1 MKFPRNA
8 RMLQGRFDVAPYAML
23 FFLLVMFLT
32 IMSLLPTPG
41 LPLQL
46 PRLIGESDADDLPGT
61 DRPTVSVAVDASGRF
76 YFENQ
81 QVEEADLKRLLR
93 AAVQKSREPLMLV
106 VQADKSVS
114 WGNVVRLTMLAR
126 GAGIQYA
133 HAAVLPRVWDRPQT
147 SP

>member
-61 DRPTVSVAVDASGRF
+61 DHPTISVAVDANGRF

-81 QVEEADLKRLLR
+81 LVDEAALEARLR
-93 AAVQKSREPLMLV
+93 AAVQKSHEPLTLV
-106 VQADKSVS
+106 MQMDKSVS
-114 WGNVVRLTMLAR
+114 CDKLVRLTMLAH
-126 GAGIQYA
+126 GIGIQDA
-133 HAAVLPRVWDRPQT
+133 RLTVLQRIWGE

>member
-46 PRLIGESDADDLPGT
+46 PRLIGEREADDLPGT
-61 DRPTVSVAVDASGRF
+61 DHPTISVAVDANGRF

-81 QVEEADLKRLLR
+81 LVDEAALKARLR
-93 AAVQKSREPLMLV
+93 AAVQKSREPLTLV
-106 VQADKSVS
+106 MQMDKSVS
-114 WGNVVRLTMLAR
+114 CDKLVRLTMLAH
-126 GAGIQYA
+126 GIGIQDA
-133 HAAVLPRVWDRPQT
+133 QLAVLPRVWGE

>member
-1 MKFPRNA
+1 M
-8 RMLQGRFDVAPYAML
+8 APYATL

-46 PRLIGESDADDLPGT
+46 PRLIGEREADDLPGT
-61 DRPTVSVAVDASGRF
+61 DHPTISVAVDANGRF

-81 QVEEADLKRLLR
+81 LVDEAALKARLR
-93 AAVQKSREPLMLV
+93 AAVQKSREPLTLV
-106 VQADKSVS
+106 IQADESVS
-114 WGNVVRLTMLAR
+114 CDKFVRLTMLAH
-126 GAGIQYA
+126 GIGIQDA
-133 HAAVLPRVWDRPQT
+133 RLAVLQRIWGE

>member
-8 RMLQGRFDVAPYAML
+8 RMLQGRFDVAPYATV
-23 FFLLVMFLT
+23 FFLLVMF
-32 IMSLLPTPG
+32 MLLGSRYTPG
-41 LPLQL
+41 VNLQL

-81 QVEEADLKRLLR
+81 QVEEADLKKLLR
-93 AAVQKSREPLMLV
+93 AAVQKSREPLTLV
-106 VQADKSVS
+106 VQADQSVS
-114 WGNVVRLTMLAR
+114 WGKVVRLTMLAR
-126 GAGIQYA
+126 EAGIQDA
-133 HAAVLPRVWDRPQT
+133 HAAALPRVWDRPQT